1 MTGCVAERN
10 GVYYVRLSYYDRNH
24 KRRDKFISTGLS
36 GRGAKKKATAMIE
49 QLIEKYKHLE
59 KSDHPSK
66 MADYLIMWKNLRKS
80 EVAETTY
87 DGYHTYIDRHLVP
100 YFIDLNL
107 NIQDITAG
115 HIFDY
120 VNYLS
125 NDGGRKDNKMGG
137 QSNTSIRK
145 IISILRQVF
154 EYAVLYGDIKINP
167 ALQVPLPKSTNK
179 KDERQV
185 FLTSEDAQKML
196 DAFQNEEIGPIV
208 YVTLYYGLRK
218 SEALGLRWQAV
229 DFDAN
234 TITINHTVVGNGH
247 IVRKDTT
254 KTYTSRRTYELLP
267 DVKALLLKLKD
278 QQDDYK
284 RRLGSG
290 YHMNDYIFKNPN
302 GVPYR
307 PDSLTRSFK
316 RALARHGLPQMRY
329 HDLRH
334 STASILV
341 DKGWDIND
349 IKEWLGHADISTT
362 ANIYAHI
369 SHRKKVSLAKSLNGA
384 LSFGEIK
391 ELDTQGISCL

>member
-1 MTGCVAERN
+1 MTGCVALRN
-10 GVYYVRLSYYDRNH
+10 GVYYVRLSYYDRHH
-24 KRRDKFISTGLS
+24 KRKDKFVSTGLS
-36 GRGAKKKATAMIE
+36 GRGAKQKATAMIDS
-49 QLIEKYKHLE
+49 LIEKYSYLE
-59 KSDHPSK
+59 KSDHPAK
-66 MADYLIMWKNLRKS
+66 MADYLKMWKELQAS

-87 DGYHTYIDRHLVP
+87 DGYHTYIDRHLIP
-100 YFIDLNL
+100 YFKDLNL

-125 NDGGRKDNKMGG
+125 NDGGRKDNKIGG

-145 IISILRQVF
+145 IISILRKVF
-154 EYAVLYGDIKINP
+154 DYAVLYGDIKINP
-167 ALQVPLPKSTNK
+167 AAQVPMPKRGNK

-185 FLTSEDAQKML
+185 FLTAEDAQKML
-196 DAFQNEEIGPIV
+196 DAFKSEEIGPIV

-234 TITINHTVVGNGH
+234 TITINHTVVGGSH
-247 IVRKDTT
+247 IIAKDST
-254 KTYTSRRTYELLP
+254 KSYCSRRTYQLLT
-267 DVKALLLKLKD
+267 DVKDLLLKLREQQKD
-278 QQDDYK
+278 YRQ
-284 RRLGSG
+284 RLGSG
-290 YHMNDYIFKNPN
+290 YHENDYIFKNPN

-369 SHRKKVSLAKSLNGA
+369 SHRKKVSLAQDLDKTLV
-384 LSFGEIK
+384 FG
-391 ELDTQGISCL
+391 QNS

>member
-1 MTGCVAERN
+1 MNGCVALRKDT
-10 GVYYVRLSYYDRNH
+10 YYVRLTYYDKNH
-24 KRRDKFISTGLS
+24 CRKEKWISTGLS
-36 GRGAKKKATAMIE
+36 GRGAKQKATAMIDSM
-49 QLIEKYKHLE
+49 IEKYSYLE
-59 KSDHPSK
+59 KSDHPTK
-66 MADYLIMWKNLRKS
+66 MADYLQMWKELRKS

-87 DGYHTYIDRHLVP
+87 DGYNTYIDRHLIP
-100 YFIDLNL
+100 YFKELNL

-120 VNYLS
+120 INYLS
-125 NDGGRKDNKMGG
+125 HDGGRKDNKVGG

-154 EYAVLYGDIKINP
+154 EYAVLYGDIRVNP
-167 ALQVPLPKSTNK
+167 AKQIPLPKSKSK

-185 FLTSEDAQKML
+185 FLTAEDAQKML
-196 DAFQNEEIGPIV
+196 NAFENEEIGPIV
-208 YVTLYYGLRK
+208 FVTLYYGLRK

-229 DFDAN
+229 DFEND
-234 TITINHTVVGNGH
+234 TISINHTVVGGSH
-247 IVRKDTT
+247 IVEKDST
-254 KTYTSRRTYELLP
+254 KTYSSRRTYQLLP
-267 DVKALLLKLKD
+267 DIKALLLKLKD
-278 QQDDYK
+278 QQEEYK

-290 YHMNDYIFKNPN
+290 YHQNDYIFKNPN
-302 GVPYR
+302 GIPCR

-369 SHRKKVSLAKSLNGA
+369 SHRKKVSLAKSLEG
-384 LSFGEIK
+384 SFTFE
-391 ELDTQGISCL
+391 

>member
-36 GRGAKKKATAMIE
+36 GRGAKKKASAMIE
-49 QLIEKYKHLE
+49 QLIEKYKYLE

-100 YFIDLNL
+100 YFRDLNL

-125 NDGGRKDNKMGG
+125 NDGGRKDNKIGG

-167 ALQVPLPKSTNK
+167 ALQVPLPKTTNK

-290 YHMNDYIFKNPN
+290 YHINDYIFKNPN

-369 SHRKKVSLAKSLNGA
+369 SHRKKVSLAQD
-384 LSFGEIK
+384 
-391 ELDTQGISCL
+391 LDKTLTFNQSSETTA

>member
-1 MTGCVAERN
+1 MTGCVALRKD
-10 GVYYVRLSYYDRNH
+10 VYYVRLSYYDKNH
-24 KRRDKFISTGLS
+24 TRRDKFISTGLS
-36 GRGAKKKATAMIE
+36 GRGAKQKAIAMIDS
-49 QLIEKYKHLE
+49 LIEKYSYLE

-66 MADYLIMWKNLRKS
+66 MADYLKMWKELQAS

-87 DGYHTYIDRHLVP
+87 DGYHTYIDIHLIP
-100 YFIDLNL
+100 YFKALNI

-125 NDGGRKDNKMGG
+125 KDGGRKDNKIGG

-145 IISILRQVF
+145 IISILRKVF
-154 EYAVLYGDIKINP
+154 DYAVLYGDIKINP
-167 ALQVPLPKSTNK
+167 AAQVPMPKRTNN

-185 FLTSEDAQKML
+185 FLTAEDAQKML
-196 DAFQNEEIGPIV
+196 DAFRNEEIGPIV
-208 YVTLYYGLRK
+208 FVTLYYGLRK

-229 DFDAN
+229 DFEAN
-234 TITINHTVVGNGH
+234 TITVNHTVVGGSH
-247 IVRKDTT
+247 IVAKDST
-254 KTYTSRRTYELLP
+254 KSYCSRRTYQLLP
-267 DVKALLLKLKD
+267 DVKDLLLKLQEQQKD
-278 QQDDYK
+278 YRQ
-284 RRLGSG
+284 RLGSG
-290 YHMNDYIFKNPN
+290 YHENDYIFKNPN

-316 RALARHGLPQMRY
+316 RALARHGFPQMRY

-349 IKEWLGHADISTT
+349 IKEWLGHTDISTT
-362 ANIYAHI
+362 SNIYAHI
-369 SHRKKVSLAKSLNGA
+369 SHRRKVSLAQD
-384 LSFGEIK
+384 
-391 ELDTQGISCL
+391 LDKTLTFDQTG

>member
-1 MTGCVAERN
+1 MTGCVALRKD
-10 GVYYVRLSYYDRNH
+10 VYYVRLTYYDRNH
-24 KRRDKFISTGLS
+24 QRKDKWVSTGLS
-36 GRGAKKKATAMIE
+36 GRGAKQKATAMI
-49 QLIEKYKHLE
+49 QSMIEKYSYLE
-59 KSDHPSK
+59 KSEHPSK
-66 MADYLIMWKNLRKS
+66 MVDYLTMWKELRKS

-87 DGYHTYIDRHLVP
+87 DGYHTYIDRHLIP
-100 YFIDLNL
+100 YFSQLNL

-125 NDGGRKDNKMGG
+125 NDGGRKDNKIGG

-154 EYAVLYGDIKINP
+154 DYAVLYGDIRVNP
-167 ALQVPLPKSTNK
+167 ASQVPMPKKVNNK
-179 KDERQV
+179 DKRQV
-185 FLTSEDAQKML
+185 FLTAEDAQKML
-196 DAFQNEEIGPIV
+196 DAFRDEELGPIV

-229 DFDAN
+229 DFEAN
-234 TITINHTVVGNGH
+234 TITINHTVVSNGH
-247 IVRKDTT
+247 IVRKDST
-254 KTYTSRRTYELLP
+254 KSYSSNRTFELLP
-267 DVKALLLKLKD
+267 DVKDLLLMLKD
-278 QQDDYK
+278 QQENYK
-284 RRLGSG
+284 ERLGSG
-290 YHMNDYIFKNPN
+290 YHNNDYIFKNPN
-302 GVPYR
+302 GIPYR

-316 RALARHGLPQMRY
+316 RALERHGLPQMRY

-349 IKEWLGHADISTT
+349 IKEWLGHSDISTT

-369 SHRKKVSLAKSLNGA
+369 SHRKKVSLAQD
-384 LSFGEIK
+384 
-391 ELDTQGISCL
+391 LDKTLIFNQDSET

>member
-1 MTGCVAERN
+1 MTGCVALRN
-10 GVYYVRLSYYDRNH
+10 GVYYVRLSYYDKNH
-24 KRRDKFISTGLS
+24 KRKDKFISTGFS
-36 GRGAKKKATAMIE
+36 GRGAKQKATAMIE
-49 QLIEKYKHLE
+49 SLIEKYKYLE
-59 KSDHPSK
+59 KSDHPTK
-66 MADYLIMWKNLRKS
+66 MADYLLMWKDLRKS

-100 YFIDLNL
+100 YFKELNL
-107 NIQDITAG
+107 NIQDISAG

-125 NDGGRKDNKMGG
+125 NDGGRKDNKIGG

-145 IISILRQVF
+145 IISILRHVF
-154 EYAVLYGDIKINP
+154 DYAVLYGDIKINP
-167 ALQVPLPKSTNK
+167 ALQVPMPKKTNK

-185 FLTSEDAQKML
+185 FLTAEDAQKML
-196 DAFQNEEIGPIV
+196 DAFRDEEVGPIV

-234 TITINHTVVGNGH
+234 TITINHTVVGGSR
-247 IVRKDTT
+247 IVAKDST
-254 KTYTSRRTYELLP
+254 KSYCSRRTYELLP
-267 DVKALLLKLKD
+267 DVKDLLLKLKH
-278 QQDDYK
+278 QQKEYK
-284 RRLGSG
+284 RRLGAG
-290 YHMNDYIFKNPN
+290 YHVNDYIFKNPN
-302 GVPYR
+302 GMPYR

-369 SHRKKVSLAKSLNGA
+369 SHRHKVSLAKSLNGS
-384 LSFGEIK
+384 LTFDQME
-391 ELDTQGISCL
+391 

>member
-1 MTGCVAERN
+1 MTGCLAQRKD
-10 GVYYVRLSYYDRNH
+10 VYYVRLTYYDRNH
-24 KRRDKFISTGLS
+24 QRKDKWVSTGLS
-36 GRGAKKKATAMIE
+36 GRGAKQKATAMI
-49 QLIEKYKHLE
+49 QSLIEKYSYLE
-59 KSDHPSK
+59 KSEHPSK
-66 MADYLIMWKNLRKS
+66 MVDYLAMWKELRKS

-87 DGYHTYIDRHLVP
+87 DGYHTYIDRHLIP
-100 YFIDLNL
+100 YFSQLNL

-125 NDGGRKDNKMGG
+125 SDGGRKDNKIGG

-154 EYAVLYGDIKINP
+154 DYAVLYGDIRVNP
-167 ALQVPLPKSTNK
+167 ASQVPMPKKVNNK
-179 KDERQV
+179 DKRQV
-185 FLTSEDAQKML
+185 FLTAEDAQKML
-196 DAFQNEEIGPIV
+196 DAFRDEELGPIV

-229 DFDAN
+229 DFEAN
-234 TITINHTVVGNGH
+234 TITINHTVVSNGH
-247 IVRKDTT
+247 IVRKDST
-254 KTYTSRRTYELLP
+254 KSYCSNRTFQLLP
-267 DVKALLLKLKD
+267 DVKDVLLKLKD
-278 QQDDYK
+278 QQENYK
-284 RRLGSG
+284 TRLDSG
-290 YHMNDYIFKNPN
+290 YHNNDYIFKNPN
-302 GVPYR
+302 GIPYR

-316 RALARHGLPQMRY
+316 RALERHGLPQMRY

-369 SHRKKVSLAKSLNGA
+369 SHRKKVSLAQD
-384 LSFGEIK
+384 
-391 ELDTQGISCL
+391 LDKTLIFNQDSET

>member
-1 MTGCVAERN
+1 MTGCVALRKD
-10 GVYYVRLSYYDRNH
+10 VYYVRLTYYDSH
-24 KRRDKFISTGLS
+24 QKRKEKWVSTGLS
-36 GRGAKKKATAMIE
+36 GRGAKQKATAMI
-49 QLIEKYKHLE
+49 QSMIDKYSYLE

-66 MADYLIMWKNLRKS
+66 MADYLKMWKELQIG

-87 DGYHTYIDRHLVP
+87 DGYHTYIDRHLIP
-100 YFIDLNL
+100 YFKDLNL
-107 NIQDITAG
+107 DIQDITAG

-125 NDGGRKDNKMGG
+125 SDGGRKDNKIGG
-137 QSNTSIRK
+137 QSTTSIRK

-154 EYAVLYGDIKINP
+154 DYAVLYGDIKINP
-167 ALQVPLPKSTNK
+167 ALQVPLPKKKNK

-185 FLTSEDAQKML
+185 FMTAEDAQKML
-196 DAFQNEEIGPIV
+196 DAFRNEEIGPIV
-208 YVTLYYGLRK
+208 FVTLYYGLRK

-234 TITINHTVVGNGH
+234 TITINHTVVGGSR
-247 IVRKDTT
+247 IIAKDST
-254 KTYTSRRTYELLP
+254 KSYCSQRTYELLP
-267 DVKALLLKLKD
+267 DVKDLLLKLRD
-278 QQDDYK
+278 QQEDYK

-290 YHMNDYIFKNPN
+290 YVVNDYIFKNPN

-316 RALARHGLPQMRY
+316 RALDRHELPQMRY

-369 SHRKKVSLAKSLNGA
+369 SHRKKVSLAQD
-384 LSFGEIK
+384 
-391 ELDTQGISCL
+391 LDKTLTFEPDSDS

>member
-1 MTGCVAERN
+1 MTGCVALRKD
-10 GVYYVRLSYYDRNH
+10 VYYVRLSYYDRNH
-24 KRRDKFISTGLS
+24 TRRDKFISTGLS
-36 GRGAKKKATAMIE
+36 GRGAKQKAIAMIDS
-49 QLIEKYKHLE
+49 LIEKYSYLE

-66 MADYLIMWKNLRKS
+66 MADYLKMWKELQAS

-87 DGYHTYIDRHLVP
+87 DGYHTYIDIHLIP
-100 YFIDLNL
+100 YFKALNI

-125 NDGGRKDNKMGG
+125 KDGGRKDNKIGG

-145 IISILRQVF
+145 IISILRKVF
-154 EYAVLYGDIKINP
+154 DYAVLYGDIKINP
-167 ALQVPLPKSTNK
+167 AAQVPMPKRTNN

-185 FLTSEDAQKML
+185 FLTAEDAQKML
-196 DAFQNEEIGPIV
+196 DAFRNEEIGPIV
-208 YVTLYYGLRK
+208 FVTLYYGLRK

-229 DFDAN
+229 DFEAN
-234 TITINHTVVGNGH
+234 TITVNHTVVGGSR
-247 IVRKDTT
+247 IVAKDST
-254 KTYTSRRTYELLP
+254 KSYCSRRTYQLLP
-267 DVKALLLKLKD
+267 DVKDLLLKLREQQKD
-278 QQDDYK
+278 YRQ
-284 RRLGSG
+284 RLGSG
-290 YHMNDYIFKNPN
+290 YHENDYIFKNPN

-316 RALARHGLPQMRY
+316 RALARHGFPQMRY

-362 ANIYAHI
+362 SNIYAHI
-369 SHRKKVSLAKSLNGA
+369 SHRRKVSLAQD
-384 LSFGEIK
+384 
-391 ELDTQGISCL
+391 LDKTLTFDQTG

>member
-1 MTGCVAERN
+1 MTGCVALRKDI
-10 GVYYVRLSYYDRNH
+10 YYIRLTYYDREH
-24 KRRDKFISTGLS
+24 KRKDKWVSTGLS
-36 GRGAKKKATAMIE
+36 GRGAKQKATAMIDS
-49 QLIEKYKHLE
+49 LIDKYSYLE

-66 MADYLIMWKNLRKS
+66 MADYIIMWKNLRQS

-100 YFIDLNL
+100 YFKELNL
-107 NIQDITAG
+107 DIQDITAG

-125 NDGGRKDNKMGG
+125 NDGGRKDNKIGG

-154 EYAVLYGDIKINP
+154 DYAVLYGDIKINP
-167 ALQVPLPKSTNK
+167 ALQVPMPKRTNLK
-179 KDERQV
+179 ETRQV
-185 FLTSEDAQKML
+185 FLTAEDAQKML
-196 DAFQNEEIGPIV
+196 DAFKSEEIGPIV

-229 DFDAN
+229 DFDN
-234 TITINHTVVGNGH
+234 DTITINHTVVGGSR
-247 IVRKDTT
+247 IIRKDST
-254 KTYTSRRTYELLP
+254 KTYNSKRTYQLLP
-267 DVKALLLKLKD
+267 DVKALLLKLKA
-278 QQDDYK
+278 QQEDHK

-290 YHMNDYIFKNPN
+290 YHDNDYIFKNPN
-302 GVPYR
+302 GVLYR
-307 PDSLTRSFK
+307 PDSLTVSFK
-316 RALARHGLPQMRY
+316 RALARYGLPQMRY

-369 SHRKKVSLAKSLNGA
+369 SHRKKVSLAKSLNGSLA
-384 LSFGEIK
+384 FEHKIDSF
-391 ELDTQGISCL
+391 D

>member
-1 MTGCVAERN
+1 MTGCIAQRKDI
-10 GVYYVRLSYYDRNH
+10 YYVRLVYYDKNH
-24 KRRDKFISTGLS
+24 QRKEKWVSTGLS
-36 GRGAKKKATAMIE
+36 GRGAKKKATAMIDSMV
-49 QLIEKYKHLE
+49 EKYSYLE
-59 KSDHPSK
+59 KSDHPAK
-66 MADYLIMWKNLRKS
+66 MADYLKMWKELQAS

-87 DGYHTYIDRHLVP
+87 DGYHTYIDRHLIP
-100 YFIDLNL
+100 YFKDLNL

-125 NDGGRKDNKMGG
+125 NDGGRKDNKIGG

-145 IISILRQVF
+145 IISILRKVF
-154 EYAVLYGDIKINP
+154 DYAVLYGDIKINP
-167 ALQVPLPKSTNK
+167 AAQVPMPKRTNN

-185 FLTSEDAQKML
+185 FLTAEDAQKML
-196 DAFQNEEIGPIV
+196 DAFRDEEIGPIV
-208 YVTLYYGLRK
+208 FVTLYYGLRK

-229 DFDAN
+229 DFEAN
-234 TITINHTVVGNGH
+234 TITVNHTVVGGSH
-247 IVRKDTT
+247 IVAKDST
-254 KTYTSRRTYELLP
+254 KSYCSRRTYELLP
-267 DVKALLLKLKD
+267 DVKELLLKLQEQQKD
-278 QQDDYK
+278 YRK
-284 RRLGSG
+284 RLGSG
-290 YHMNDYIFKNPN
+290 YHINDYIFKNPN
-302 GVPYR
+302 GMPYR

-369 SHRKKVSLAKSLNGA
+369 SHRKKVSLAQDLDKTLV
-384 LSFGEIK
+384 FG
-391 ELDTQGISCL
+391 QNS

>member
-1 MTGCVAERN
+1 MTGCIAIRKD
-10 GVYYVRLSYYDRNH
+10 VYYVRLTYYDRDHNR
-24 KRRDKFISTGLS
+24 KEKWISTGLS
-36 GRGAKKKATAMIE
+36 GRGAKQKATAMIDSM
-49 QLIEKYKHLE
+49 IEKYKYLE

-66 MADYLIMWKNLRKS
+66 MADYLLMWKNLRKS

-87 DGYHTYIDRHLVP
+87 DGYHTYIDRHLIP
-100 YFIDLNL
+100 YFKNLNL

-125 NDGGRKDNKMGG
+125 NDGGRKDNKIGG

-154 EYAVLYGDIKINP
+154 DYAVLYGDIKINP
-167 ALQVPLPKSTNK
+167 AAQVPMPKRTNK
-179 KDERQV
+179 KDEREV
-185 FLTSEDAQKML
+185 FLTAEEAQKML
-196 DAFQNEEIGPIV
+196 DAFRDEEIGPIV
-208 YVTLYYGLRK
+208 FITLYYGLRK

-229 DFDAN
+229 DFVND
-234 TITINHTVVGNGH
+234 TISINHTVVGGAH
-247 IVRKDTT
+247 IIEKDST
-254 KTYTSRRTYELLP
+254 KTYCSERTYQLLP
-267 DVKALLLKLKD
+267 DIKALLLQLKE
-278 QQDDYK
+278 QQKDYK
-284 RRLGSG
+284 QRLGSG
-290 YHMNDYIFKNPN
+290 YHNNDYIFKNPN

-316 RALARHGLPQMRY
+316 RALERHGLPQMRY

-341 DKGWDIND
+341 DKGWDINS

-369 SHRKKVSLAKSLNGA
+369 SHRKKVSLAMD
-384 LSFGEIK
+384 
-391 ELDTQGISCL
+391 LDKTLTFNHSTETPA

>member
-1 MTGCVAERN
+1 MTGCVALRKD
-10 GVYYVRLSYYDRNH
+10 VYYVRLTYYDH
-24 KRRDKFISTGLS
+24 KHARKEKWVSTGLS
-36 GRGAKKKATAMIE
+36 GRGAKQKAMAMIDTM
-49 QLIEKYKHLE
+49 IEKYSYLE
-59 KSDHPSK
+59 KSEHPAK
-66 MADYLIMWKNLRKS
+66 MADYLLMWKELQAN

-100 YFIDLNL
+100 YFKDLDL

-125 NDGGRKDNKMGG
+125 RDGGRKDNKIGG

-145 IISILRQVF
+145 IISILRKVF
-154 EYAVLYGDIKINP
+154 DYAVLYGDIKINP
-167 ALQVPLPKSTNK
+167 ALQVPLPKKISK

-185 FLTSEDAQKML
+185 FLTAEDAQKML
-196 DAFQNEEIGPIV
+196 DAFQNEEVGPIV
-208 YVTLYYGLRK
+208 FVTLYYGLRK

-229 DFDAN
+229 DFEND
-234 TITINHTVVGNGH
+234 TISINHTVVGGSH
-247 IVRKDTT
+247 IVEKDST
-254 KTYTSRRTYELLP
+254 KTYCSERTYQLLP
-267 DVKALLLKLKD
+267 DIKALLLKLKD
-278 QQDDYK
+278 QQEDYK

-290 YHMNDYIFKNPN
+290 YHNNDYIFKNPN

-362 ANIYAHI
+362 ANIYAHM
-369 SHRKKVSLAKSLNGA
+369 SHKKKVSLAKD
-384 LSFGEIK
+384 
-391 ELDTQGISCL
+391 LDKILTFDQKA

>member
-49 QLIEKYKHLE
+49 QLIEKYKYLE

-100 YFIDLNL
+100 YFRDLNL

-125 NDGGRKDNKMGG
+125 NDGGRKDNKIGG

-167 ALQVPLPKSTNK
+167 ALQVPLPKKTNK

-369 SHRKKVSLAKSLNGA
+369 SHRKKVSLAKSLNGS
-384 LSFGEIK
+384 LSFEQK
-391 ELDTQGISCL
+391 SE

>member
-1 MTGCVAERN
+1 MNGCVALRKDT
-10 GVYYVRLSYYDRNH
+10 YYVRLTYYDKNH
-24 KRRDKFISTGLS
+24 CRKEKWISTGLS
-36 GRGAKKKATAMIE
+36 GRGAKQKATAMIDSM
-49 QLIEKYKHLE
+49 IEKYSYLE
-59 KSDHPSK
+59 KSDHPTK
-66 MADYLIMWKNLRKS
+66 MADYLQMWKELRKS

-87 DGYHTYIDRHLVP
+87 DGYHTYIDRHLMP
-100 YFIDLNL
+100 YFKELNL

-120 VNYLS
+120 INYLS
-125 NDGGRKDNKMGG
+125 NDGGRKDNKVGG

-154 EYAVLYGDIKINP
+154 EYAVLYGDIRVNP
-167 ALQVPLPKSTNK
+167 AKQIPLPKSKSK

-185 FLTSEDAQKML
+185 FLTAEDAQKRL
-196 DAFQNEEIGPIV
+196 DAFRNEEVGPIV
-208 YVTLYYGLRK
+208 FVTLYYGLRK

-229 DFDAN
+229 DFEAN
-234 TITINHTVVGNGH
+234 TMTINHTVVSNGH
-247 IVRKDTT
+247 IIAKDST
-254 KTYTSRRTYELLP
+254 KTYSSRRTFELLP
-267 DVKALLLKLKD
+267 DVRDLLVKLKE
-278 QQDDYK
+278 QQEDYK

-290 YHMNDYIFKNPN
+290 YHMNDYIFKNAN
-302 GVPYR
+302 GMPYR

-369 SHRKKVSLAKSLNGA
+369 SHRKKVSLAKSLEG
-384 LSFGEIK
+384 SFTFE
-391 ELDTQGISCL
+391 

>member
-1 MTGCVAERN
+1 MTGCIALRN
-10 GVYYVRLSYYDRNH
+10 DVYYVRLSYYDKDH

-36 GRGAKKKATAMIE
+36 GRGAKQKATAMIE
-49 QLIEKYKHLE
+49 SLIEKYKFLE
-59 KSDHPSK
+59 KSDHPTK
-66 MADYLIMWKNLRKS
+66 MADYLLMWKDLRKS

-100 YFIDLNL
+100 YFKELNL

-125 NDGGRKDNKMGG
+125 NDGGRKDNKIGG
-137 QSNTSIRK
+137 QSTTSIRK
-145 IISILRQVF
+145 IISILRKVF
-154 EYAVLYGDIKINP
+154 DYAVLYGDIKINP
-167 ALQVPLPKSTNK
+167 ALQVPMPKKANK

-185 FLTSEDAQKML
+185 FLTAEDAQKIL
-196 DAFQNEEIGPIV
+196 DAFRDEEIGPIV

-229 DFDAN
+229 DFEAN
-234 TITINHTVVGNGH
+234 TITINHTVVGGSH
-247 IVRKDTT
+247 IVAKDST
-254 KTYTSRRTYELLP
+254 KSYCSRRTYELLP
-267 DVKALLLKLKD
+267 DVKDLLLKLKA
-278 QQDDYK
+278 QQEDYK
-284 RRLGSG
+284 ERLGSG
-290 YHMNDYIFKNPN
+290 YHDNDYIFKNPN
-302 GVPYR
+302 GIPYR

-316 RALARHGLPQMRY
+316 RALERHGLPEMRY
-329 HDLRH
+329 HGLRH

-369 SHRKKVSLAKSLNGA
+369 SHRKKVSLAKDIDKMLK
-384 LSFGEIK
+384 F
-391 ELDTQGISCL
+391 D

>member
-59 KSDHPSK
+59 KSDHPTK

-100 YFIDLNL
+100 YFRNLNL

-125 NDGGRKDNKMGG
+125 NDGGRKDNKIGG

-145 IISILRQVF
+145 IISILRRVF
-154 EYAVLYGDIKINP
+154 DYAVLYGDIKVNP
-167 ALQVPLPKSTNK
+167 AMQVPLPKATNK

-234 TITINHTVVGNGH
+234 IISINHTVVGNGH
-247 IVRKDTT
+247 IVRKDST

-384 LSFGEIK
+384 LSFEHK
-391 ELDTQGISCL
+391 SE